1 MALHWN
7 WDCKIGEL
15 LIRQG
20 EQEFIINVYQGNALA
35 IFIYEFKDEKGVEK
49 YQVQQFFCDKEH
61 FRNCA
66 REFNYAEDWV
76 KLTLWKVP
84 KDFWV
89 LLKDLVKRDVVIE
102 IRGGKKEDK
111 IYETVN

>member
-1 MALHWN
+1 MALR
-7 WDCKIGEL
+7 WDWDKKIGQL
-15 LIRQG
+15 DIRQDG
-20 EQEFIINVYQGNALA
+20 REFKINVYKGNALA
-35 IFIYEFKDEKGVEK
+35 IFINEWKDEKGVER
-49 YQVQQFFCDKEH
+49 YSMYNFFCDKEH

-102 IRGGKKEDK
+102 IRGGKD
-111 IYETVN
+111 VQR